1 MRYNIPE
8 QEGNNHVG
16 TDYIAFSPGLVRADG
31 GVGYCLGLRV
41 PGLWAGGGIFS
52 LLLGVAVLV
61 LLVALIS
68 RAFRD
73 SGRGHGHPYRDNAR
87 DDDFISFYDKDAV
100 K

>member
-1 MRYNIPE
+1 MK
-8 QEGNNHVG
+8 QERKRDAVWFGA
-16 TDYIAFSPGLVRADG
+16 AFG
-31 GVGYCLGLRV
+31 
-41 PGLWAGGGIFS
+41 
-52 LLLGVAVLV
+52 LV

>member
-1 MRYNIPE
+1 MWELITLPFRLAWSVLTVARDIVW
-8 QEGNNHVG
+8 GCVSL
-16 TDYIAFSPGLVRADG
+16 ACGLV
-31 GVGYCLGLRV
+31 
-41 PGLWAGGGIFS
+41 GGIFS

>member
-1 MRYNIPE
+1 MQQKQNRK
-8 QEGNNHVG
+8 
-16 TDYIAFSPGLVRADG
+16 
-31 GVGYCLGLRV
+31 LRRWE
-41 PGLWAGGGIFS
+41 LA

>member
-1 MRYNIPE
+1 MQRKQN
-8 QEGNNHVG
+8 
-16 TDYIAFSPGLVRADG
+16 RK
-31 GVGYCLGLRV
+31 LRRWE
-41 PGLWAGGGIFS
+41 LA

>member
-1 MRYNIPE
+1 MWELITLPFRLAWS
-8 QEGNNHVG
+8 VL
-16 TDYIAFSPGLVRADG
+16 TV
-31 GVGYCLGLRV
+31 
-41 PGLWAGGGIFS
+41 
-52 LLLGVAVLV
+52 LLGVAVLV